1 MEWRKLMSLIPQV
14 KCRRCGETYSSI
26 RSTCPN
32 CGIRRVTQSGR
43 TPGVTPGTIKG
54 TAAYD
59 RASGNTKWQIVFGL
73 ILVVAVLIAVIV
85 MVSTSLDGA
94 EKSKDN
100 VLPTPPTVSSDVPV
114 VITAPTPEPT
124 PTPAVQSVDIMWYTN
139 KYDEYNTATMHIGDE
154 PLDFTANAWPATIEN
169 PVYKWSCNNED
180 CIKLTP
186 STEDNGKTC
195 TIECIGA
202 VAGGVK
208 VTVECFGVTQ
218 TMIIY
223 CLN

>member
-1 MEWRKLMSLIPQV
+1 MSLIPEV
-14 KCRRCGETYSSI
+14 KCRRCGETFSSV
-26 RSTCPN
+26 RTRCPN
-32 CGIRRVTQSGR
+32 CGTRRVAQSGR
-43 TPGVTPGTIKG
+43 VPGVTAGTVKG

-59 RASGNTKWQIVFGL
+59 RAASNTKWQAIFGL

-94 EKSKDN
+94 ESAAQN
-100 VLPTPPTVSSDVPV
+100 VVPTAPVTSNDIPV
-114 VITAPTPEPT
+114 VETAPTPEPT
-124 PTPAVQSVDIMWYTN
+124 PTPAVQSIDIMFYTT
-139 KYDEYNTATMHIGDE
+139 KYTEENGPTMWVGDE

-169 PVYKWSCNNED
+169 PVYKWTSANED

-186 STEDNGKTC
+186 NPDDNGKTC

-202 VAGGVK
+202 IGGGVK
-208 VTVECFGVTQ
+208 VTVECFGVTS

-223 CLN
+223 CREK